1 MFPEDSASEEPSV
14 RMGEDTEIGTAVGY
28 NLSSWKCLKLLA
40 LNADGVLFTP
50 TALQGPAGLHLRTYH
65 SRDVVG
71 VRRLRRTGVQ
81 VLLLSDEDDPV
92 FNTLAEREKCSLR
105 QNCKDKLSELDS
117 HRQELGLSWAEVG
130 YVGHDV
136 SDVECMR
143 RVGVSA
149 CADNSDSLVQRIARF
164 VSHYAG
170 AKGALR
176 EFTDQVVELNK
187 MRPKLDTEVDGVIR

>member
-1 MFPEDSASEEPSV
+1 MFPEDSDEPSV
-14 RMGEDTEIGTAVGY
+14 ELGEETEIGSAVGY
-28 NLSSWKCLKLLA
+28 NFAHWKCLKLLA
-40 LNADGVLFTP
+40 VNADGVLFSP
-50 TALQGPAGLHLRTYH
+50 EALQGPAGQHLRTYH

-71 VRRLRRTGVQ
+71 VRMLRRTGVQ
-81 VLLLSDEDDPV
+81 VLLLSEEEDPV
-92 FNTLAEREKCSLR
+92 FNTLAEREKFSLR
-105 QNCKDKLSELDS
+105 QNCKDKLDELDS
-117 HRQELGLSWAEVG
+117 YRQQLGLSWAEVG

-143 RVGVSA
+143 RTGVSA
-149 CADNSDSLVQRIARF
+149 CADDSDSMVQRIACF

-187 MRPKLDTEVDGVIR
+187 MGPKTDTEVEVIR